1 MGGGV
6 RRRELLKRTVAGGLG
21 FVGLTDIRARAS
33 PSATGD
39 AASSRSVDGERS
51 SSGPDRY
58 VVGVDP
64 AEEGIVVRQSATRI
78 VRELDFEEFGR
89 AVVGEFSEEIVR
101 RLERR
106 PEVRYVETE
115 TVKKASGESPRWS
128 VGQIGADI
136 AHETGVTGEGTDV
149 AILDTGIDS
158 NHPDLGGEIGEGHAV
173 IACGSDR
180 EGTACG
186 DTSGECIRPWDDD
199 EGHGTHVAGTVA
211 ASPDSTEVVGVA
223 PDATLHS
230 VKALDCSGVGYGS
243 DIAAGIKLVADE
255 GWDVANL
262 SLVGSGSNAVRD
274 AVRYAYKRGVFMT
287 AAAGNEGRTGVQF
300 PAAYR
305 EVVAVGAT
313 TDSGEIAGYSNSG
326 PAVELVAPGG
336 GDTDGDGLEY
346 SESVV
351 STFPAGDSD
360 GYGYLG
366 YTGTSMA
373 SAHVAGG
380 AALLL
385 SEGYNHATNVEYSS
399 TGRLLT
405 SSYTDPGGARE
416 QLRADA
422 RDVGATRV
430 QQGYGL
436 IDVGRV
442 GVAEQLLTVESPDG
456 ARREYGFEVGGHI
469 WKATKRGGSVNSNDT
484 VQGSTVAGSVRGG
497 TDSYTYSG
505 SLERFAGEDV
515 TVYFEGWEA
524 DPAMHVRTHTITVQ
538 SDDDT
543 SRNYEFSVG
552 GSLSKSGALSASV
565 NGNDAVNGTTASGT
579 VGNGRDSYTYTGPLE
594 RFAGEDV
601 TVYLDGSEVDP
612 ATVVDTHTVTIA
624 SADGHSQYYELSVGD
639 SLSKSE
645 ALSAAVNDNDTVDR
659 TSAFG
664 TVGSGRDSYTYT
676 GSLERFAGEDVTVYL
691 DGRRRDLP

>member
-39 AASSRSVDGERS
+39 AASPRSVDGERS

-101 RLERR
+101 RLKQR

-336 GDTDGDGLEY
+336 GDTDGNGLEY

-469 WKATKRGGSVNSNDT
+469 WKATKRGGSVNSN
-484 VQGSTVAGSVRGG
+484 VAVAAVADGAGGGRSV
-497 TDSYTYSG
+497 
-505 SLERFAGEDV
+505 
-515 TVYFEGWEA
+515 
-524 DPAMHVRTHTITVQ
+524 
-538 SDDDT
+538 
-543 SRNYEFSVG
+543 
-552 GSLSKSGALSASV
+552 
-565 NGNDAVNGTTASGT
+565 
-579 VGNGRDSYTYTGPLE
+579 DSYTYTGPLK
-594 RFAGEDV
+594 RFAGEAG

-676 GSLERFAGEDVTVYL
+676 GSLEHFAGEDVTVYL